1 MRVVLDT
8 NVLVSALLFRGGPPA
23 RLLAAWRLGAFELL
37 VSDYLID
44 ELSRTW
50 MRLAAR
56 HQHKPADLN
65 DLLDTLRLRCALTP
79 LDPAALMQATASGL
93 CDPDDL
99 PILAMLIGA
108 GADFLVTGD
117 KDFLALAQAYP
128 ILSPAAFESRFLP

>member
-37 VSDYLID
+37 VSEYLIE

-50 MRLAAR
+50 MRLATR
-56 HQHKPADLN
+56 HQRKPADLN
-65 DLLDTLRLRCALTP
+65 DFLDTLRLRCALTP
-79 LDPAALMQATASGL
+79 LDPAALIQATASGL
-93 CDPDDL
+93 RDPDDL

-108 GADFLVTGD
+108 RADFLVTGD
-117 KDFLALAQAYP
+117 KDLLALEQAYP
-128 ILSPAAFESRFLP
+128 ILSPAGFESRFLP